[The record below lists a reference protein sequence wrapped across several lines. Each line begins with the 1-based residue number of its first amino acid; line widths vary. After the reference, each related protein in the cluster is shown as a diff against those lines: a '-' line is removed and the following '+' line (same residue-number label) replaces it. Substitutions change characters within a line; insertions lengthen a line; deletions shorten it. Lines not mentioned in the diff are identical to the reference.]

1 MIKKLLLLLCALM
14 LTMSMAAA
22 DSDKP
27 GTADEF
33 SALLTQY
40 REEGLTDFTIKCESA
55 FLQELKADNNA
66 LLAKL
71 VMLAGI
77 EDYSFRTN
85 RNGQVIFSSV
95 AYSSGTIVECADR
108 AAVRAA
114 VMAFMNEGSG
124 ELTMLCTAE
133 DFDYFFRTSGMMRMM
148 TELGVENYTLKGNS
162 SNCLFLS
169 DIQMMSVPYAQVS
182 SVSEAGEKIAAWREQ
197 NVPAFNLVFDMAA
210 YEALQREDYS
220 LMAFL
225 GGLEDYD
232 LSYRSSIG
240 TLYFTNAV
248 YSAVPGVYCVSEAEV
263 VAAIQAMGAKGITSF
278 QLKLDQPTFDAVY
291 ANRFARLYEL
301 EAQAGMSDG
310 ELRYST
316 VSRLLLIDNAVINTN
331 VTILRT
337 LQEVT
342 AHVEAAAKRGDR
354 DINMLID
361 AAVYN
366 DLMDGVDAF
375 FVSDAK
381 FYDLIANAGISNAED
396 ISFNRRAGAINLKG
410 VQYYAGTNI
419 LRAMEHGDLSVLT
432 AREQEALTAAQQLAT
447 DCTRATPAETAL
459 ALHDALCAMVIY
471 VNDESTDED
480 DCCIGA
486 LLDGRAN
493 CDGYA
498 DALLL
503 AGRLAGLNVRYQH
516 GDSLN
521 GGMGSYF
528 STHMWNLIELD
539 GSWRMIDV
547 TWDDSGDNAYHLWF
561 NIGEDRAAKSH
572 VWSREMTVPMQPVT
586 DTATRPVAE
595 FFAANEAEITAAAV
609 AAQLAGHQ
617 VFDVYVDE
625 NSGLRMIA
633 AREALLQGLYG
644 SISYSWIDAFNCLH
658 VKLNP

>member
-1 MIKKLLLLLCALM
+1 MKKLLLLLCALV
-14 LTMSMAAA
+14 LAMSLAAA
-22 DSDKP
+22 EAVNP
-27 GTADEF
+27 GTAEEF
-33 SALLTQY
+33 SALLNQY
-40 REEGLTDFTIKCESA
+40 REEGLNEFTIKCESA
-55 FLQELKADNNA
+55 FLNELKADNNA
-66 LLAKL
+66 LLSKL
-71 VMLAGI
+71 ALLAGI

-85 RNGQVIFSSV
+85 RNGQVIFSGV
-95 AYSSGTIVECADR
+95 KYGSGVIVECADR
-108 AAVRAA
+108 EAVRAA
-114 VMAFMNEGSG
+114 VMDFMNGGSG

-133 DFDYFFRTSGMMRMM
+133 DFDYFFRTSGMLRMM
-148 TELGVENYTLKGNS
+148 TELGVEDYTLKGNS
-162 SNCLFLS
+162 DNCLFLS
-169 DIQMMSVPYAQVS
+169 DIQMMTVPYAQVS

-197 NVPAFNLVFDMAA
+197 NVPAFNLIFDMAA

-232 LSYRSSIG
+232 MSYRSGIG

-248 YSAVPGVYCVSEAEV
+248 YSAVPGVYCTSEAEV
-263 VAAIQAMGAKGITSF
+263 VAAIQAMGAKEITSF
-278 QLKLDQPTFDAVY
+278 QLKLDQPTFDVVY

-316 VSRLLLIDNAVINTN
+316 ISRLLLIDNAVINTN
-331 VTILRT
+331 VTILNT

-342 AHVEAAAKRGDR
+342 SYAEAAAQRGDK

-361 AAVYN
+361 TAVYA

-381 FYDLIANAGISNAED
+381 FYDLIANAGICSAED
-396 ISFNRRAGAINLKG
+396 INFNRHAGAINLKG
-410 VQYYAGTNI
+410 VQYFAGTNI
-419 LRAMEHGDLSVLT
+419 LRAMEMGDLSVLT
-432 AREQEALTAAQQLAT
+432 AREQQALAAAQQLAA
-447 DCTRATPAETAL
+447 DCTRTTATETAL
-459 ALHDALCAMVIY
+459 ALHDALCAMVTY
-471 VNDESTDED
+471 VDDESTDED

-486 LLDGRAN
+486 LLNGRAN

-547 TWDDSGDNAYHLWF
+547 TWDDSGDNVCHLWF

-572 VWSREMTVPMQPVT
+572 VWSHEMTLPMQPVT
-586 DTATRPVAE
+586 DAATRPVAE
-595 FFAANEAEITAAAV
+595 YFAASEAEITAAAI
-609 AAQLAGHQ
+609 AAQAAGHK

-625 NSGLRMIA
+625 NSGLGMIA
-633 AREALLQGLYG
+633 AREALLKGLYG
-644 SISYSWIDAFNCLH
+644 SIRYGWVDAFRCLH
-658 VKLNP
+658 VKLGE